1 MMEILFGN
9 FEKDFLFFRN
19 WISVHLQNHLSSI
32 YMRFYQLKQPELVL
46 LDKNWIESLWSTS
59 FSSSHKKNTK
69 KICTI
74 FKTCCIVG
82 QLPVLLFFYLPCLI
96 HIIFLFS
103 DTCISFLSMQN
114 QNIIFLFIVFFW
126 STPKNAWINN
136 NPHPFTFLLFSF
148 WCIIIN
154 IIII

>member
-59 FSSSHKKNTK
+59 FSSSHKKKYQENLYDLQHLLYCRTV
-69 KICTI
+69 TR
-74 FKTCCIVG
+74 FVVFLLA
-82 QLPVLLFFYLPCLI
+82 LPYTHNL
-96 HIIFLFS
+96 
-103 DTCISFLSMQN
+103 SFLRYLYFFFINAKSKHYFFVYCFFLINAKKCMN
-114 QNIIFLFIVFFW
+114 QQ
-126 STPKNAWINN
+126 
-136 NPHPFTFLLFSF
+136 
-148 WCIIIN
+148 
-154 IIII
+154 